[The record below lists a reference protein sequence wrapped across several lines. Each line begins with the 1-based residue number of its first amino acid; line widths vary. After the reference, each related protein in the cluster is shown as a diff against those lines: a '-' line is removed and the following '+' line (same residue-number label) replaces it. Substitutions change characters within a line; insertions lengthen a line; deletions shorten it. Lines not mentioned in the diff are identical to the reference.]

1 MAFLSV
7 WQLCMPE
14 FLSAQS
20 TSLQGAY
27 DQRFLGKQPKATNHC
42 MSEEKEKNCFLLKRD
57 QVVCIR
63 VLLLITLDS

>member
-42 MSEEKEKNCFLLKRD
+42 MSEEKEKKLLFVEKRSS
-57 QVVCIR
+57 C
-63 VLLLITLDS
+63 LH